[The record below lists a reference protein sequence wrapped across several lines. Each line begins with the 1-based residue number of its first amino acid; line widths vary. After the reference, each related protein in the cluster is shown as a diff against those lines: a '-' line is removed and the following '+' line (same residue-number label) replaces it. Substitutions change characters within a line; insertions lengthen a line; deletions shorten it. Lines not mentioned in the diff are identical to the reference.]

1 MLSGLIHNI
10 RGKYSHYV
18 IQALHLARQSPQTPA
33 VFMET
38 EDHLERKPES
48 SSYSPFISSLSST
61 LAIKQIYENYLANL
75 KANSQM
81 VEVLS
86 KMFTQDF
93 LRKEQP
99 PPQVLVFEYRQ
110 MVHEDMLRCHAKHR
124 RNIEEQK
131 NL

>member
-1 MLSGLIHNI
+1 
-10 RGKYSHYV
+10 
-18 IQALHLARQSPQTPA
+18 
-33 VFMET
+33 
-38 EDHLERKPES
+38 
-48 SSYSPFISSLSST
+48 
-61 LAIKQIYENYLANL
+61 
-75 KANSQM
+75 M